1 MEELNKSFQ
10 EYMEEFKLLD
20 VEEKRSEIIDSIKEL
35 IAVFDKLAENDNI
48 ELHYLKNREINDL
61 KNKVVSEDDFLEA
74 ELVYLEVAK
83 NLIGEYLVRKNI

>member
-1 MEELNKSFQ
+1 MEELNKSFE
-10 EYMEEFKLLD
+10 EYMSEFKLLN
-20 VEEKRSEIIDSIKEL
+20 VSEKRTEIIDSIKEL
-35 IAVFDKLAENDNI
+35 IAVFEQLAINDDI

-83 NLIGEYLVRKNI
+83 NLIGEYLVKKNI